1 MQDSTNSAAPEPNK
15 RIDIQD
21 RPTIEGTVVREDD
34 IESVKAIR
42 AIVYLFRGM
51 TILLL
56 LLMVGQLISGIS
68 GAVSL
73 SLGVV
78 VAESVRL
85 VIFAALLWVFGDL
98 AALGVKSHYDIR
110 ASRIL
115 LARLAHTVCEI
126 VESDDK
132 VPSQQR
138 PGSRGDSGV

>member
-1 MQDSTNSAAPEPNK
+1 MQDSIDSAATEPNK
-15 RIDIQD
+15 RLDVQD

-56 LLMVGQLISGIS
+56 LLMVGQLVSGIS
-68 GAVSL
+68 GAVVL

-115 LARLAHTVCEI
+115 LARLAHTLCEI

-132 VPSQQR
+132 KPSQPR